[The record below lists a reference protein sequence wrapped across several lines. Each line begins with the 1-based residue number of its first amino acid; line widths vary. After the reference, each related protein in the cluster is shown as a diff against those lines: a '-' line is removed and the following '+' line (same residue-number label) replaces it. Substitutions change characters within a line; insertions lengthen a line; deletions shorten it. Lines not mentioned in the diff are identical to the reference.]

1 MTLSNPVRRA
11 FKRAG
16 QSLSTMLG
24 PASISSAV
32 SVPPESSGASAL
44 PSDALSPL
52 PATGG
57 LNDRFD
63 PALFTYQ
70 VNWRSVAYHAGA
82 YLTRHQGA
90 GSDFAG
96 FSPLLASPD
105 PRRVD
110 VRASLRSIPQ
120 QLMVRTFLERGAI
133 RVFALL
139 DVSSSMQFE
148 GMRDQRQQMTELA
161 AAIAW
166 SATRQGDAFGLL
178 AADDSVQAALTI
190 PTGYQQTLAQQVA
203 TQCTRFWQQ
212 RAAELQPCQSAAMPQ
227 AAASLGAQRALVF
240 LISDFYWSAEQL
252 ARTLT
257 ACEGHDVVPLVLRDP
272 AAFEQVPAFG
282 WARVRDMETGQET
295 GLMLRPAL
303 QSRMH
308 AHAKQQRALL
318 SATFARHG
326 TRPPLWLAPQW
337 RPEQLSQHLLETC
350 A

>member
-1 MTLSNPVRRA
+1 MTTSNPVKQV
-11 FKRAG
+11 FKRAS
-16 QSLSTMLG
+16 QALSGWLNAM
-24 PASISSAV
+24 PASASPEDTERSAVLSSASTQPV
-32 SVPPESSGASAL
+32 DGVAAL
-44 PSDALSPL
+44 H
-52 PATGG
+52 
-57 LNDRFD
+57 DRFD
-63 PALFTYQ
+63 PKLFFYQ

-110 VRASLRSIPQ
+110 VRASLRTIPQ

-139 DVSSSMQFE
+139 DVSSSMQFQ
-148 GMRDQRQQMTELA
+148 GTGDLRQQMTELA
-161 AAIAW
+161 SAIAW
-166 SATRQGDAFGLL
+166 STTRQGDAFGLL
-178 AADDSVQAALTI
+178 AADDNVQTALSV

-203 TQCTRFWQQ
+203 TQCTHFWQQ
-212 RAAELQPCQSAAMPQ
+212 RSGARQRYQSGAMPQ
-227 AAASLGAQRALVF
+227 AAAALGAQRALVF
-240 LISDFYWSAEQL
+240 LISDFYWSAEL
-252 ARTLT
+252 LTRTLA

-295 GLMLRPAL
+295 GLMMRPAL
-303 QSRMH
+303 QARMH